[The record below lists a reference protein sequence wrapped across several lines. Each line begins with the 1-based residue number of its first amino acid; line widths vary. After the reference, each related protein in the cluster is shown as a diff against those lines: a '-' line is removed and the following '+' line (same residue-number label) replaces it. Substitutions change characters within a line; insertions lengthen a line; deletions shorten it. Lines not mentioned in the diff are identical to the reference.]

1 MNGKAIIP
9 NFLTMCNLLGGSFI
23 CWMAASGEDLSSGV
37 VATVWLGA
45 MICGLFDGLIARKT
59 KNTSNFGK
67 MLDPIADKLFVVL
80 ILITF
85 ISDSMLLGIHL
96 IPAYL
101 IIARE
106 IFISGLREYA
116 SSDDNK
122 KEIPVSN
129 LGKYKTAAQMSGLFL
144 ILLADVY
151 SSLLLIN
158 NFGIA
163 LLWIA
168 MIASLYSGYQYY
180 RKIF

>member
-1 MNGKAIIP
+1 MSITDY
-9 NFLTMCNLLGGSFI
+9 L
-23 CWMAASGEDLSSGV
+23 
-37 VATVWLGA
+37 
-45 MICGLFDGLIARKT
+45 DGLIARKT

-116 SSDDNK
+116 SSDDNN
-122 KEIPVSN
+122 KEIP
-129 LGKYKTAAQMSGLFL
+129 
-144 ILLADVY
+144 
-151 SSLLLIN
+151 LLID
-158 NFGIA
+158 FGLSVEIK
-163 LLWIA
+163 
-168 MIASLYSGYQYY
+168 
-180 RKIF
+180 R

>member
-1 MNGKAIIP
+1 MSKLPNILTISRIVLLPVLIILIFSDSNLI
-9 NFLTMCNLLGGSFI
+9 NFLSIVLFI
-23 CWMAASGEDLSSGV
+23 VMSITDYL
-37 VATVWLGA
+37 
-45 MICGLFDGLIARKT
+45 DGLIARKT

-122 KEIPVSN
+122 EIPVSN
-129 LGKYKTAAQMSGLFL
+129 LGKYKTAAQMSSLFL

-168 MIASLYSGYQYY
+168 MIASVYSGYQYY

>member
-1 MNGKAIIP
+1 M
-9 NFLTMCNLLGGSFI
+9 
-23 CWMAASGEDLSSGV
+23 LS
-37 VATVWLGA
+37 
-45 MICGLFDGLIARKT
+45 
-59 KNTSNFGK
+59 
-67 MLDPIADKLFVVL
+67 
-80 ILITF
+80 
-85 ISDSMLLGIHL
+85 GIHL

-116 SSDDNK
+116 PSDDNK
-122 KEIPVSN
+122 KAIPVSN

-168 MIASLYSGYQYY
+168 MIASIYSGYQYY
-180 RKIF
+180 RNIF

>member
-1 MNGKAIIP
+1 MSKLPNILTISRIVLLPVLIILIFSDSNLT
-9 NFLTMCNLLGGSFI
+9 NFLSIVLFI
-23 CWMAASGEDLSSGV
+23 MMSITDYL
-37 VATVWLGA
+37 
-45 MICGLFDGLIARKT
+45 DGLIARKT

-122 KEIPVSN
+122 EIPVSH
-129 LGKYKTAAQMSGLFL
+129 LGKYKTAAQMGGLFL

-158 NFGIA
+158 DFGIA

>member
-1 MNGKAIIP
+1 MSKLPNILTISRIVLLPVLIILIFSDSNLI
-9 NFLTMCNLLGGSFI
+9 NFLSIVLFI
-23 CWMAASGEDLSSGV
+23 VMSITDYL
-37 VATVWLGA
+37 
-45 MICGLFDGLIARKT
+45 DGLIARKT

-85 ISDSMLLGIHL
+85 ISDSILLGIHL

-116 SSDDNK
+116 SSNDNK

-129 LGKYKTAAQMSGLFL
+129 LGKYKTAFQMLALTLL
-144 ILLADVY
+144 ILNPII
-151 SSLLLIN
+151 STSLIFIEVSGML
-158 NFGIA
+158 

-168 MIASLYSGYQYY
+168 SILSVLSGYQYY
-180 RKIF
+180 RSVFN

>member
-1 MNGKAIIP
+1 MSKLPNILTISRIVLLPVLIILIFSDSNLI
-9 NFLTMCNLLGGSFI
+9 NFLSIVLFI
-23 CWMAASGEDLSSGV
+23 VMSITDYL
-37 VATVWLGA
+37 
-45 MICGLFDGLIARKT
+45 DGLIARKT

-122 KEIPVSN
+122 EIPVSH
-129 LGKYKTAAQMSGLFL
+129 LGKYKTAAQMGGLFL

-151 SSLLLIN
+151 SSLFLIN

-168 MIASLYSGYQYY
+168 MIASVYSGYQYY

>member
-1 MNGKAIIP
+1 MSKLPNILTISRIVLLPVLIILIFSDSNLT
-9 NFLTMCNLLGGSFI
+9 NFLSIVLFI
-23 CWMAASGEDLSSGV
+23 MMSITDYL
-37 VATVWLGA
+37 
-45 MICGLFDGLIARKT
+45 DGLIARKT

-85 ISDSMLLGIHL
+85 ISDSMLSGIHL

-122 KEIPVSN
+122 KGIPVSN

-158 NFGIA
+158 DFGIA

-168 MIASLYSGYQYY
+168 MIASVYSGYQYY
-180 RKIF
+180 RNIF

>member
-1 MNGKAIIP
+1 MSKLPNILTISRIVLLPVLVILIFADSNLI
-9 NFLTMCNLLGGSFI
+9 NFLSVVLFI
-23 CWMAASGEDLSSGV
+23 VMSITDYL
-37 VATVWLGA
+37 
-45 MICGLFDGLIARKT
+45 DGLIARKT

-80 ILITF
+80 ILVTF
-85 ISDSMLLGIHL
+85 ISDGMLLGIHL

-116 SSDDNK
+116 SSDVNK

-129 LGKYKTAAQMSGLFL
+129 LGKYKTAAQMGSLFL

-151 SSLLLIN
+151 SNLLLIN

-168 MIASLYSGYQYY
+168 MIASVYSGYQYY
-180 RKIF
+180 RNIF

>member
-1 MNGKAIIP
+1 MSKLPNILTISRIVLLPVLIILIFSDSNLI
-9 NFLTMCNLLGGSFI
+9 NFLSIVLFI
-23 CWMAASGEDLSSGV
+23 VMSITDYL
-37 VATVWLGA
+37 
-45 MICGLFDGLIARKT
+45 DGLIARKT

-122 KEIPVSN
+122 KIPVSH
-129 LGKYKTAAQMSGLFL
+129 LGKYKTAAQMGGLFL

-158 NFGIA
+158 DFGIA

>member
-1 MNGKAIIP
+1 MSKLPNILTISRIVLLPVLIILIFSDSNLT
-9 NFLTMCNLLGGSFI
+9 NFLSIVLFI
-23 CWMAASGEDLSSGV
+23 MMSITDYL
-37 VATVWLGA
+37 
-45 MICGLFDGLIARKT
+45 DGLIARKT

-80 ILITF
+80 ILIAF

-129 LGKYKTAAQMSGLFL
+129 PSKDPLKENNKKNDDKTLQELDREKLDEKFSKEDKEKL
-144 ILLADVY
+144 
-151 SSLLLIN
+151 N
-158 NFGIA
+158 
-163 LLWIA
+163 
-168 MIASLYSGYQYY
+168 
-180 RKIF
+180 

>member
-1 MNGKAIIP
+1 MSKLPNILTISRIVLLPVLIILIFSDSNLI
-9 NFLTMCNLLGGSFI
+9 NFLSIVLFI
-23 CWMAASGEDLSSGV
+23 VMSITDYL
-37 VATVWLGA
+37 
-45 MICGLFDGLIARKT
+45 DGLIARKT

-122 KEIPVSN
+122 EIPVSN

-168 MIASLYSGYQYY
+168 MIASVYSGYQYY

>member
-1 MNGKAIIP
+1 MSKLPNILTISRILLLPVLIILIFSDSNLI
-9 NFLTMCNLLGGSFI
+9 NFLSIVLFI
-23 CWMAASGEDLSSGV
+23 VMSITDYL
-37 VATVWLGA
+37 
-45 MICGLFDGLIARKT
+45 DGLIARKT

-85 ISDSMLLGIHL
+85 ISDGMLLGINL

-116 SSDDNK
+116 SNDVNK

-129 LGKYKTAAQMSGLFL
+129 LGKYKTGAQMSSLFL

-168 MIASLYSGYQYY
+168 MIASVYSGYQYY
-180 RKIF
+180 RNIF

>member
-1 MNGKAIIP
+1 MSKLPNILTISRIVLLPVLIILIFSDSNLT
-9 NFLTMCNLLGGSFI
+9 NFLSIVLFI
-23 CWMAASGEDLSSGV
+23 MMSITDYL
-37 VATVWLGA
+37 
-45 MICGLFDGLIARKT
+45 DGLIARKT

-116 SSDDNK
+116 SSDDIK

-151 SSLLLIN
+151 SGLLLIN

>member
-1 MNGKAIIP
+1 MSKLPNILTISRIVLLPVLIILIFSDSNLI
-9 NFLTMCNLLGGSFI
+9 NFLSIVLFI
-23 CWMAASGEDLSSGV
+23 VMSITDYL
-37 VATVWLGA
+37 
-45 MICGLFDGLIARKT
+45 DGLIARKT

-85 ISDSMLLGIHL
+85 ISDNMLLGIHL

-106 IFISGLREYA
+106 VFISGLREYA

-129 LGKYKTAAQMSGLFL
+129 LGKYKTAAQMSSLFL

-168 MIASLYSGYQYY
+168 MIASVYSGYQYY

>member
-1 MNGKAIIP
+1 MSKLPNILTISRIVLLPVLIILIFSDSNLI
-9 NFLTMCNLLGGSFI
+9 NFLSIVLFI
-23 CWMAASGEDLSSGV
+23 VMSITDYL
-37 VATVWLGA
+37 
-45 MICGLFDGLIARKT
+45 DGLIARKT

-116 SSDDNK
+116 SSDDNNNT
-122 KEIPVSN
+122 EIPVSN
-129 LGKYKTAAQMSGLFL
+129 LGKYKTAAQMGGLFL

-158 NFGIA
+158 SFGIA

>member
-1 MNGKAIIP
+1 MSKLPNILTISRIVLLPVLIILIFSDSNLI
-9 NFLTMCNLLGGSFI
+9 NFLSIVLFI
-23 CWMAASGEDLSSGV
+23 VMSITDYL
-37 VATVWLGA
+37 
-45 MICGLFDGLIARKT
+45 DGFIARQT

-96 IPAYL
+96 IPAYV

-116 SSDDNK
+116 SSDDNN

-129 LGKYKTAAQMSGLFL
+129 LGKYKTAFQMLAL
-144 ILLADVY
+144 ILLILNPII
-151 SSLLLIN
+151 STSLI
-158 NFGIA
+158 FIEVSGIL

-168 MIASLYSGYQYY
+168 SILSVLSGYQYY
-180 RKIF
+180 RSVFN

>member
-1 MNGKAIIP
+1 MSKLPNILTISRIVLLPVLIILIFSDSNLT
-9 NFLTMCNLLGGSFI
+9 NFLSIVLFI
-23 CWMAASGEDLSSGV
+23 VMSITDYL
-37 VATVWLGA
+37 
-45 MICGLFDGLIARKT
+45 DGLIARKT

-85 ISDSMLLGIHL
+85 ISDSMLSGIHL

-122 KEIPVSN
+122 KGIPVSN

>member
-1 MNGKAIIP
+1 MSKLPNILTISRIVLLPVLIILIFSDSNLI
-9 NFLTMCNLLGGSFI
+9 NFLSIVLFI
-23 CWMAASGEDLSSGV
+23 VMSITDYL
-37 VATVWLGA
+37 
-45 MICGLFDGLIARKT
+45 DGLIARKT

-116 SSDDNK
+116 SSDDHK

-129 LGKYKTAAQMSGLFL
+129 LGKYKTAAQMSSLFL

-158 NFGIA
+158 NFGLA

-168 MIASLYSGYQYY
+168 MIASVYSGYQYY
-180 RKIF
+180 RNIF

>member
-1 MNGKAIIP
+1 MSITDY
-9 NFLTMCNLLGGSFI
+9 L
-23 CWMAASGEDLSSGV
+23 
-37 VATVWLGA
+37 
-45 MICGLFDGLIARKT
+45 DGLIARKT

-80 ILITF
+80 ILVTF
-85 ISDSMLLGIHL
+85 ISDGMLLGIHL

-116 SSDDNK
+116 SSDVIK

-129 LGKYKTAAQMSGLFL
+129 LGKYKTAAQMGSLFL

-168 MIASLYSGYQYY
+168 MIASVYSGYQYY
-180 RKIF
+180 RNIF